1 MSIRLLQLPR
11 LKSVSLVFLKY
22 ESKVANNVAV
32 RILRHELVQSRYSR
46 IYDYL
51 SAAQFSRL
59 SYSYSEMKLVLRWY
73 ALKHT
78 YFRLIKILIFRIIS
92 YTNIDVIPEN

>member
-22 ESKVANNVAV
+22 ESKVANSVAV
-32 RILRHELVQSRYSR
+32 RILRHELIQSRYSR
-46 IYDYL
+46 VMITYL
-51 SAAQFSRL
+51 LHNSSL

-78 YFRLIKILIFRIIS
+78 YDRLIKILIFRIIS
-92 YTNIDVIPEN
+92 YTNIDIIPEH